1 MAIKAPIE
9 PDKRPEWL
17 EAARCRGL
25 LSHLPESSI
34 RELLEGAHRVSY
46 PKGAVILRWQ
56 DASTTLIVLRGVLR
70 SFLADEEGRQVTTR
84 YLRPGDVVGLVSE
97 KSVPGSRGLQVIE
110 ACEAL
115 EVSQSRINKLSS
127 AEPAIPA
134 AVIEE
139 LTTIMSAK
147 LRALY
152 VRAFGTVRQRVVHAI
167 LDQAAMTGGL
177 DRGQSVTGT
186 QHDLAISV
194 GSVREVVAAVLQDLK
209 REGLIDVRRG
219 SVVILEPEKLA
230 REAIAGGRY
239 AA

>member
-1 MAIKAPIE
+1 MAIKTPTE
-9 PDKRPEWL
+9 PDKWPEWL
-17 EAARCRGL
+17 QAAHSRGL
-25 LSHLPESSI
+25 LSHLPLASV

-56 DASTTLIVLRGVLR
+56 DASTMLVVLRGVLR
-70 SFLADEEGRQVTTR
+70 AFLADQEGRQVTTR
-84 YLRPGDVVGLVSE
+84 YLRPGDVIGLVGE

-110 ACEAL
+110 ACEVI
-115 EVSQSRINKLSS
+115 EVSQSRIQKLSS
-127 AEPAIPA
+127 TEPLIAA

-139 LTTIMSAK
+139 LTDIVSAK

-167 LDQAAMTGGL
+167 LDRAVLTGGL
-177 DRGQSVTGT
+177 AQGRNVAGT
-186 QHDLAISV
+186 QHDLAMAV

-209 REGLIDVRRG
+209 HEGLIDVRRG

-230 REAIAGGRY
+230 REAIAGDRF
-239 AA
+239 AD